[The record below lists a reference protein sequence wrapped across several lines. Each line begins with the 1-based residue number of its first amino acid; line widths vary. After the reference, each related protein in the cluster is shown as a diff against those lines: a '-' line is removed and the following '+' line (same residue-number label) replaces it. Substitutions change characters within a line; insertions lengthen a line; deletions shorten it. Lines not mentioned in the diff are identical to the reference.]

1 MSHPASPLRPGGLT
15 PETELLT
22 PDGLCSAEDLCNTDR
37 VYVLE
42 PDSRL
47 VKPKRVVAVES
58 VTDVNEAV
66 SVETRRADLRLA
78 PTHPVYY
85 CTDALPRPRVT
96 LARDLPSKLEYKF
109 LNRWQSPPG
118 GRLTMIDLTDLTDR
132 YQARVNYEGHG
143 NAFLSRLPDGCDPIR
158 GHSHSGYYFDA
169 ATFKQFQEE
178 LESVGTT
185 VEICGGSNSRGR
197 PYRFDATD
205 FFRLLGW
212 FITEGSVYW
221 SNTRRTAEVKIAQET
236 PWYRQSLRRL
246 FDRLGLSV
254 SRSAQD
260 FSFSSTVF
268 GELLERLCGDTS
280 GTKRLPWFTWELCS
294 AHQRVLLDTLLAG
307 DGNARGTFYT
317 SSAPLA
323 HDVLRLCLELGIK
336 PQYTRRGE
344 MWRISTNRVA
354 DGFRSDRN
362 VTKAPYDGSFVR
374 LTIED
379 YPAVLAGRNGNF
391 QWVGASRVV

>member
-1 MSHPASPLRPGGLT
+1 MSPLRPGGLT

-22 PDGLCSAEDLCNTDR
+22 PEGLCNAEDLCNSDR
-37 VYVLE
+37 VYALE

-47 VKPKRVVAVES
+47 VKHKRVIAVES
-58 VTDVNEAV
+58 VTDADEVV
-66 SVETRRADLRLA
+66 SVETRRADLRVA

-85 CTDALPRPRVT
+85 CTNALPRSRVT
-96 LARDLPSKLEYKF
+96 LARDLTDKFHYKF
-109 LNRWQSPPG
+109 LNRWHSPQSR
-118 GRLTMIDLTDLTDR
+118 RLTTIDLTDLTDR
-132 YQARVNYEGHG
+132 YQARVNYDCHGSTFRSQLPEGCEPTRGHG
-143 NAFLSRLPDGCDPIR
+143 
-158 GHSHSGYYFDA
+158 HSGYYFAA
-169 ATFKQFQEE
+169 ATFKQFQEK
-178 LESVGTT
+178 LESLGTS
-185 VEICGGSNSRGR
+185 VKICGGPNSRGR

-205 FFRLLGW
+205 FLRLLGW

-236 PWYRQSLRRL
+236 PRYRQSLRRL

-254 SRSAQD
+254 SRSARD
-260 FSFSSTVF
+260 FRFSSTVF

-280 GTKRLPWFTWELCS
+280 GAKRLPWFTWELCS

-323 HDVLRLCLELGIK
+323 HDILRLCLELGIK
-336 PQYTRRGE
+336 PQYSRRGE
-344 MWRISTNRVA
+344 MWRLSTNRVL

-362 VTKAPYDGSFVR
+362 VRVVSYDGSFVQ

-391 QWVGASRVV
+391 QWVGVSRIA